1 MTALKRTL
9 FILFSGV
16 LFLAVFLL
24 TPVSAQVNGNDLT
37 ISNYT
42 QISKK
47 RVGRTIFEFTYKAD
61 VTNSGSVGYV
71 NVTATVT
78 SNSAHTVVVDGE
90 LGFPDVAAGATKTSI
105 DTFSFRQDRK
115 YPFNQDD
122 LVWEVHGDPASD
134 DSDDDGVP
142 DNDDNCPNTH
152 NPEQLDSDY
161 DNVGD
166 ACDECP
172 NDPDK
177 VDPGICGCGTPD
189 TDSDNDGVLDC
200 NDGCPDDPDK
210 VEPGE
215 CGCGT
220 PDTDSDND
228 GVPDCNDLC
237 AATPSGT
244 PVDAYGCSDMNISGT
259 VTGGGLPIGNAQV
272 TIGTDT
278 VIVNTQIDGTF
289 TASVTSN
296 EWTEIAG
303 GKTFLIEVTAP
314 CVDTGAGDCI
324 SVFATGY
331 AKVSFVDGTYDYN
344 NVIITLIPISDIIG
358 EGDDVT
364 GMVEI
369 SKGEEKVGE
378 LTIPEDSFPEGVS
391 QITGTVAYIDPTTSE
406 LGSFPGGDFLALP
419 TDADPNNPDDIVSL
433 ESLGLMQFDLQDQNG
448 NPITELNAP
457 ATVCMKVPEGLD
469 ASAGEEIPLWYY
481 DPAQGL
487 WIEDGVGTVEDRGS
501 DEGLWMCGQVS
512 HFTWWN
518 YDRPIQYHA
527 CFKFRFVDETTENP
541 ITSLT
546 WYAKGIDYSGTS
558 PERPCNCDADDPD
571 PCPNEQISSFTVMK
585 NESIRVYTFIG
596 VTKYY
601 LQRDGDGTYS
611 VSTNI
616 VDATSFN
623 TPSET
628 GSCILNQYVENCHF
642 LDELDPICNPVTDPA
657 CDLSEPAEGD
667 NGILPLGGINCPPV
681 IANLV
686 VPEGLTGEETAE
698 FTADINDPEGE
709 TVSVVWSAT
718 YGTIGSQTP
727 PEGTPTSVPFSTSA
741 NYTAPA
747 QDGIC
752 MVTLTA
758 TDSEGNTS
766 EASRWIWIHGGDELT
781 GTIEGT
787 LYGPNGQPVSGGIEV
802 SLISYNNDYNESVT
816 TDAEGHYV
824 FNDVPCCIF
833 YDGWLDDFSGMI
845 TTALDIDG
853 TTWNCES
860 LVYMYCFS
868 DGGEYDPIFEGDQ
881 IMMAGVELP
890 GGDHCIF
897 NIHFP
902 VLWGT
907 LSGTAYNED
916 GTPDGTLGNFQLGS
930 WDNSDGYL
938 SADIPVNGAGTYGP
952 AAVPV
957 GGNLGLYK
965 DLLLHDG
972 ESVVLDI
979 GPGAVGTMGGYLYS
993 DDGNPIADGTVKMGS
1008 EETVTTTEGYY
1019 SFADVETGREKIL
1032 TYEETPGDSST
1043 RVYGYGMVMQRGETA
1058 RADIRGRGCTVTG
1071 TLYNYDGTIM
1081 PFAEV
1086 TLAVSWK
1093 YYNAEWTT
1101 TLTDVEGVF
1110 TFENLGGSLTWPNA
1124 RNLPTGYAY
1133 IGCDNEDNLYRHR
1146 MDFSISENNSELTVD
1161 LHMNPPY
1168 QECGGGG

>member
-16 LFLAVFLL
+16 LFLAGFLL

-78 SNSAHTVVVDGE
+78 SDSAHTVVVDGE

-105 DTFSFRQDRK
+105 DTFSFRQDRN

-122 LVWEVHGDPASD
+122 LVWEVHGNPASD
-134 DSDDDGVP
+134 DSDGDGVL
-142 DNDDNCPNTH
+142 DNDDNCPAIH
-152 NPEQLDSDY
+152 NPEQSDSDH

-166 ACDECP
+166 ACDGCP
-172 NDPDK
+172 DDPAK
-177 VDPGICGCGTPD
+177 VDPGI
-189 TDSDNDGVLDC
+189 
-200 NDGCPDDPDK
+200 
-210 VEPGE
+210 

-237 AATPSGT
+237 ADTPSGT
-244 PVDAYGCSDMNISGT
+244 PVDAYGCSGMNISGT
-259 VTGGGLPIGNAQV
+259 VTGGGLPIGGAQV
-272 TIGTDT
+272 KIGTDT
-278 VIVNTQIDGTF
+278 VIVNTQIDGEF
-289 TASVTSN
+289 IANVTSN

-303 GKTFLIEVTAP
+303 GKIFLIEVTAP
-314 CVDTGAGDCI
+314 CVDTGEGDCI

-369 SKGEEKVGE
+369 SKGEKKVGE

-419 TDADPNNPDDIVSL
+419 ADADPNNPDDIVSL

-448 NPITELNAP
+448 DPITELNAP

-487 WIEDGVGTVEDRGS
+487 WIEDGVGTVEDRGG

-518 YDRPIQYHA
+518 YDRPIQYLA

-546 WYAKGIDYSGTS
+546 WYAEGISYSGTS
-558 PERPCNCDADDPD
+558 PERPCNCDANDPD
-571 PCPNEQISSFTVMK
+571 PCPGEQISSFTVMK

-596 VTKYY
+596 GTKHY

-628 GSCILNQYVENCHF
+628 GSCILNQNVANCHF

-718 YGTIGSQTP
+718 YGTIDAQAP
-727 PEGTPTSVPFSTSA
+727 PDGVLTSVPFNTSA

-747 QDGIC
+747 QDVIC
-752 MVTLTA
+752 KVTLTA

-766 EASRWIWIHGGDELT
+766 EASKWTWIIHGEEGAVT
-781 GTIEGT
+781 TIEGT
-787 LYGPNGQPVSGGIEV
+787 LYGPDGQPVPGIRV
-802 SLISYNNDYNESVT
+802 SLMGDGGNFDNDYEEFVT
-816 TDAEGHYV
+816 TDVAGHYV

-833 YDGWLDDFSGMI
+833 LDGRGDGFSGSI
-845 TTALDIDG
+845 ITALDVDG
-853 TTWNCES
+853 TIWNFERW
-860 LVYMYCFS
+860 VYMYCCG
-868 DGGEYDPIFEGDQ
+868 DGGEGYDPRFGDDLTF
-881 IMMAGVELP
+881 MAGVEPP
-890 GGDHCIF
+890 GGDYCTF
-897 NIHFP
+897 NIHYP

-907 LSGTAYNED
+907 LSGTAYNEN
-916 GTPDGTLGNFQLGS
+916 GTPDSDLGAFGLNS
-930 WDNSDGYL
+930 WANSEGNMY
-938 SADIPVNGAGTYGP
+938 AAIPVDGNGIYGP
-952 AAVPV
+952 ATVPV
-957 GGNLGLYK
+957 GSISLYPYYPYEQWK
-965 DLLLHDG
+965 ELTLLHDG

-993 DDGNPIADGTVKMGS
+993 DDGNTIIGGAVKMGS
-1008 EETVTTTEGYY
+1008 EETVTNAGGYY
-1019 SFADVETGREKIL
+1019 SFANVETGLKKIL
-1032 TYEETPGDSST
+1032 IYEETPGDSSS
-1043 RVYGYGMVMQRGETA
+1043 RVYGEGMVMQRGETA

-1071 TLYNYDGTIM
+1071 TLYNYYGTIM
-1081 PFAEV
+1081 PFVEV
-1086 TLAVSWK
+1086 YLFVHWEEDNWGNWSTAI
-1093 YYNAEWTT
+1093 
-1101 TLTDVEGVF
+1101 TDANGVF
-1110 TFENLGGSLTWPNA
+1110 TFENLGGSATWPDT
-1124 RNLPTGYAY
+1124 RKLPTGSAY
-1133 IGCDNEDNLYRHR
+1133 IGIEDEYVVGD
-1146 MDFSISENNSELTVD
+1146 MDFSISESNSDLTVD
-1161 LHMNPPY
+1161 LHTYLPY
-1168 QECGGGG
+1168 QEWGGGFQ